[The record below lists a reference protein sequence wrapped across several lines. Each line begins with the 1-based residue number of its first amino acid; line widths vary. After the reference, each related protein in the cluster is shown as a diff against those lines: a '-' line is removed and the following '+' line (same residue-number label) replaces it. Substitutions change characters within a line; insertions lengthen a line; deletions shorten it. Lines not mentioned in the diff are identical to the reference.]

1 MAASSTGT
9 ASDPDKVPK
18 TLPPEFGPSRFRS
31 RTFTPLPLGEI
42 LAKRSFDAAGLVN
55 PLSKRK
61 TGQTLVV
68 DVDRDRLMAADDPAE
83 DWEPRSM
90 LAVLDALHALRWAFI
105 LVEFGPEHEVH
116 QLFDIFIQ
124 PARQRPSHL
133 ENFRAYYESASWQL
147 RTALRAGK
155 TFAEAAAQ
163 VKMDTHL
170 YQDIMARDMT
180 PRKPQDT
187 KRKVQN
193 EDKRKDGKG
202 TGKDSNSPPKFQ
214 RTDSAGDKANW
225 DRSKSWSNHKWG
237 FGCPEQKWQSGCP
250 AQSNQATAILES
262 THLQT
267 SAAHH
272 QGQPLPP
279 PAVPGQT
286 WEAIPPPPPG
296 SRKAQF
302 STLRAW
308 EVHLQR

>member
-1 MAASSTGT
+1 MAASSTGK

-18 TLPPEFGPSRFRS
+18 TLPPGVWTKQIQKYEAVKIHGVNRQFPEQQVLGAESSLAKLWHQLHTS

-68 DVDRDRLMAADDPAE
+68 DLDRDRLMAADDPAE

-124 PARQRPSHL
+124 RARQRPLHL
-133 ENFRAYYESASWQL
+133 ENFRAYYESASGQL
-147 RTALRAGK
+147 CTALRAGK
-155 TFAEAAAQ
+155 TFVEAAAQ

-187 KRKVQN
+187 KRKVLN
-193 EDKRKDGKG
+193 EDKQKDGKG

-214 RTDSAGDKANW
+214 RTDLAKGDRANW
-225 DRSKSWSNHKWG
+225 DCSKSWSNQKWG
-237 FGCPEQKWQSGCP
+237 SP
-250 AQSNQATAILES
+250 
-262 THLQT
+262 
-267 SAAHH
+267 
-272 QGQPLPP
+272 
-279 PAVPGQT
+279 
-286 WEAIPPPPPG
+286 
-296 SRKAQF
+296 RK
-302 STLRAW
+302 
-308 EVHLQR
+308 